1 MKKVKVYMKSGNLVK
16 FNAED
21 VEVKFDRSGVFR
33 ELRWKESKYA
43 KYGILKMLDINNIE
57 AIVIDE

>member
-21 VEVKFDRSGVFR
+21 IKVDIDMRGSVRRLD
-33 ELRWKESKYA
+33 WKNSERI
-43 KYGILKMLDINNIE
+43 KYGILKMLDVKNIE
-57 AIVIDE
+57 AIVVDE